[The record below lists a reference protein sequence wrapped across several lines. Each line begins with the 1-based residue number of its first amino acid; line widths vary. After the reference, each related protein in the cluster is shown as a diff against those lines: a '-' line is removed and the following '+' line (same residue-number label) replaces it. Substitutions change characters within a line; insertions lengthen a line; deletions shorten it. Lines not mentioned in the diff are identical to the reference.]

1 MKGNFK
7 HKLLA
12 GATMATLLFG
22 GLGTAAFASQSQTL
36 QQQPVQQSGGEET
49 GQDERQEPQY
59 TGSIRVDQQSVDGMS
74 EADEAAALQA
84 KATITAAEAEAAA
97 LAANPGAKIVK
108 SELDNENGV
117 LVYSVELDNGAD
129 VKVDAGN
136 GAVLYTD
143 QGEDG
148 AEIDEATHEESDAND
163 ADNIQDE
170 HEDADQDNLQEEH
183 DGQPDDGSETP
194 GVEDAAGQ

>member
-1 MKGNFK
+1 MKSNFK
-7 HKLLA
+7 HTVA
-12 GATMATLLFG
+12 VGATVATLLFG
-22 GLGTAAFASQSQTL
+22 GLGTVAFASQSQTL
-36 QQQPVQQSGGEET
+36 QQQPVQVT
-49 GQDERQEPQY
+49 GSEAASQDTHQAPAY
-59 TGSIRVDQQSVDGMS
+59 TGSILVDQQRDEGMS

-97 LAANPGAKIVK
+97 LAANPGAKVVK

-148 AEIDEATHEESDAND
+148 AEINKAGHEESDARD
-163 ADNIQDE
+163 ADNVQDE

-183 DGQPDDGSETP
+183 DSQPDDANEAPSA
-194 GVEDAAGQ
+194 EDALGQ

>member
-7 HKLLA
+7 HKLLV
-12 GATMATLLFG
+12 GATTATLLFG
-22 GLGTAAFASQSQTL
+22 GLGTVAFANQSQTL
-36 QQQPVQQSGGEET
+36 QQQPVQQTGGEET
-49 GQDERQEPQY
+49 GKDERQEPLY
-59 TGSIRVDQQSVDGMS
+59 TGSILVDQQSVDGMN
-74 EADEAAALQA
+74 EVDEATALQA

-97 LAANPGAKIVK
+97 LAANPGAKVVK

-143 QGEDG
+143 QGEDD

-163 ADNIQDE
+163 VDNIQDE
-170 HEDADQDNLQEEH
+170 HEDADQDGLQEEH
-183 DGQPDDGSETP
+183 DGQPDDASETP
-194 GVEDAAGQ
+194 GIEDAAGQ